1 MDTVDGRIVVNS
13 VDDSART
20 PDSDF
25 DDWIIHMVTGGDVR
39 GYALKIINER
49 KGGN

>member
-1 MDTVDGRIVVNS
+1 MDTVDGRIVVN
-13 VDDSART
+13 
-20 PDSDF
+20 
-25 DDWIIHMVTGGDVR
+25 DWIIHMVTGGDVR